1 MRRLVTCVLFAL
13 LSLSTAEARKP
24 RCTLRA
30 HVEANAQDGPVFS
43 SRLRSPTTG
52 RELFIS
58 KVPAISELD
67 VVGFQAYP
75 ATNGTY
81 GVLFQLNDHGKLA
94 LDTLSVER
102 RGSSLFVFVN
112 GRFIDELQVDRRVS
126 DGKLYIAAGLT
137 QADIELM
144 QKDWPRSASR
154 KRPAVR

>member
-1 MRRLVTCVLFAL
+1 MKSFAACVFIAL
-13 LSLSTAEARKP
+13 LALASAEARKP

-43 SRLRSPTTG
+43 SRIRSPANG
-52 RELFIS
+52 REVVIS
-58 KVPAISELD
+58 KVPTISELD
-67 VVGFQAYP
+67 VVGFQSYP
-75 ATNGTY
+75 AGNGTY

-112 GRFIDELQVDRRVS
+112 GRLLDELQIDRRVS

-137 QADIELM
+137 QSDVELM
-144 QKDWPRSASR
+144 KKDWPPASR
-154 KRPAVR
+154 RSRR